1 MARPVDVR
9 NPRTGLIDD
18 RIDAADAAAVQA
30 EAARLRIAQ
39 PAWEAAGVRARID
52 SLLAFAAAVE
62 AEEPSILDALV
73 TDTGRYGTSFGEIK
87 GLVALIRGWA
97 SRAAPLLADTERD
110 SSTMP
115 GVRLTGTARP
125 YPLAGFIT
133 PWNLPLMLS
142 LIDAL
147 PALLAGAAVLIKPS
161 EVTPRFIAPLRR
173 AIARVPMLQTVL
185 AYIEG
190 DGQTGAALV
199 DSVDIVVFTGSVPTG
214 RKVAAQAAGRFI
226 PAILEMGGKDPAIV
240 LPSAD
245 VDRAVT
251 ACLRGATYDTGQ
263 HCLSIERIYVPRSLF
278 DEFVSRLVAKAE
290 QIELTFP
297 DIRKGHIGP
306 FIFARQ
312 AEIVQ
317 TQIDSAV
324 RDGAKIHCGGKIEHL
339 GGGVYLRPTVITNVT
354 HTMSL
359 MRDETFGPVLPVMA
373 YDDVE
378 EAIALAN
385 DTDFG
390 LSAAVIGEESEAQD
404 VARRLN
410 CGAVT
415 INDSCLTGATFQD
428 LAKNSHG
435 LSGMGGSRMGESALT
450 RFLRRQVLIRQTG
463 AARDLLAAGTG

>member
-1 MARPVDVR
+1 MARPVEVR
-9 NPRTGLIDD
+9 NPRTGQNDY
-18 RIDAADAAAVQA
+18 RIDAADPSALAA
-30 EAARLRIAQ
+30 EAARLRRAQ
-39 PAWEAAGVRARID
+39 PAWEAAGVRARIAALQD
-52 SLLAFAAAVE
+52 FAAAVE
-62 AEEPSILDALV
+62 AEEPAILAALV
-73 TDTGRYGTSFGEIK
+73 ADTGRYGTSFGEVK

-97 SRAAPLLADTERD
+97 SRAAPLLADSERE
-110 SSTMP
+110 SSTLP
-115 GVRLTGTARP
+115 GVRLTGAARP

-147 PALLAGAAVLIKPS
+147 PALLAGCAALIKPS
-161 EVTPRFIAPLRR
+161 EVTPRFIAPLKR
-173 AIARVPMLQTVL
+173 AIEKVPALAAVL
-185 AYIEG
+185 AYVEG
-190 DGQTGAALV
+190 DGATGAALV
-199 DSVDIVVFTGSVPTG
+199 DLVDIVVFTGSVPTG
-214 RKVAAQAAGRFI
+214 RKVAAQAAARFI

-245 VDRAVT
+245 MERAVT

-263 HCLSIERIYVPRSLF
+263 HCLSIERIYVPRPMF
-278 DEFVSRLVAKAE
+278 DEFVSRLVEKAS
-290 QIELTFP
+290 QVELTYP
-297 DIRKGHIGP
+297 DLRKGHIGP

-317 TQIDSAV
+317 AQIDAAV
-324 RDGAKIHCGGKIEHL
+324 RDGAKVRCGGRVEHL
-339 GGGVYLRPTVITNVT
+339 GGGVYLRPTVVTDVT
-354 HTMSL
+354 HRMAI
-359 MRDETFGPVLPVMA
+359 MREETFGPVLPVMA
-373 YDDVE
+373 YDTVE
-378 EAIALAN
+378 EAVSLAN

-390 LSAAVIGEESEAQD
+390 LSAAVIGEEGEAQA

-463 AARDLLAAGTG
+463 PARDLLAANTG